1 MIENKSFNRMKIGIL
16 TQPLHYNYGGLLQ
29 AFALST
35 QLKSMGHNPIIINR
49 EGSRSTWVRRKA
61 YVLKNKILKN
71 RSILRLLLN
80 KYQRGIITEETEA
93 FKKKYISNRTKLI
106 TKDNDMHKLTKMGF
120 DAYIVGSDQCWRP
133 RYSPNIRNYFLD
145 FAFNQKNIKRIAYAA
160 SFGVNEWEFD
170 EEDTKICRNLLSC
183 FDGISVREDT
193 GVDLVSRY
201 LGREDA
207 VHLIDPT
214 MLLTVDQ
221 YMSIIN
227 QGNTTPADG
236 NLYLYL
242 LDKTDHKD
250 KFVQDMANKM
260 GLIAYDSMPKKRLGL
275 EDISNANA
283 IDFAYISPAKW
294 LRGFQDASF
303 VITDSFHGTVFS
315 IIFNVPFIVIGNQER
330 GIARFS
336 SLLKMFHLEDQ
347 LIINPS
353 LTSIQNINFFDID
366 WSNVNNIL
374 ERERSRAVDFLKHH
388 LG

>member
-49 EGSRSTWVRRKA
+49 ERSKPTWIRRKA
-61 YVLKNKILKN
+61 YVLKNKILNN
-71 RSILRLLLN
+71 RPILRLLLN
-80 KYQRGIITEETEA
+80 KYQRGIITEETED

-106 TKDNDMHKLTKMGF
+106 TKDSDMRKLTKMGF

-145 FAFNQKNIKRIAYAA
+145 FAFNQKNIKRIVYAA

-170 EEDTKICRNLLSC
+170 EEDTRICRNLLSC

-193 GVDLVSRY
+193 GVDLVSTY

-227 QGNTTPADG
+227 RGNTTPADG

-250 KFVQDMANKM
+250 KFVQDVANKM
-260 GLIAYDSMPKKRLGL
+260 GLITYDSMPKKRLGL
-275 EDISNANA
+275 EDINNANA
-283 IDFAYISPAKW
+283 IDFAYVSPAQW

-315 IIFNVPFIVIGNQER
+315 IIFNVPFIAIGNQER
-330 GIARFS
+330 GVARFS
-336 SLLKMFHLEDQ
+336 SLLKMFHLEDR
-347 LIINPS
+347 LIINSS
-353 LTSIQNINFFDID
+353 LTSIESINFFDID

-374 ERERSRAVDFLKHH
+374 KRERSRAVDFLENH
-388 LG
+388 LD